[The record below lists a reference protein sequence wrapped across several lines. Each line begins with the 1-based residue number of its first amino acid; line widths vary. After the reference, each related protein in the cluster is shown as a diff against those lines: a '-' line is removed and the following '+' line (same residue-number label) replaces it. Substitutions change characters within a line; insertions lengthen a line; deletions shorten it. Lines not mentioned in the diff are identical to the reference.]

1 MKQTNYQHPAEF
13 PTRDIYLA
21 SVIKQSGIP
30 LIKVESN
37 GRQGI
42 FVFRDDGRIKEIIS
56 DYFNDKLQINP
67 KSLFETWKSLKA
79 MAFSS
84 MGDVR

>member
-1 MKQTNYQHPAEF
+1 MKTHQNTSSEF
-13 PTRDIYLA
+13 QTRDIYISAVL
-21 SVIKQSGIP
+21 KQLQIP

-42 FVFRDDGRIKEIIS
+42 FVFRDDGRIKEIVS

-84 MGDVR
+84 IGDVR

>member
-1 MKQTNYQHPAEF
+1 MNTNQSISSEF
-13 PTRDIYLA
+13 QTRDIYISAVL
-21 SVIKQSGIP
+21 KQLQIP

-42 FVFRDDGRIKEIIS
+42 FTFKDDGRIKEIVS
-56 DYFNDKLQINP
+56 NYFNDKLQINP

-84 MGDVR
+84 IGDVR